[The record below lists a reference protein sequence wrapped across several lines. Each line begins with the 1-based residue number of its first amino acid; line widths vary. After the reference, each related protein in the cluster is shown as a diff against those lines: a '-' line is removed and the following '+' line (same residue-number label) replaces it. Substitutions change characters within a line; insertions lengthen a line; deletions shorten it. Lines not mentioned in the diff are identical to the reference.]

1 MADTMQDVL
10 AAPPMPTAAAS
21 DVVMAPMP
29 VNPAAAPVA
38 ADLPTATPEVV
49 ATETLYIQNLN
60 ERIKI
65 PGACSMQVECFNR
78 TY

>member
-10 AAPPMPTAAAS
+10 AAPPMPTPGGP
-21 DVVMAPMP
+21 DVMAPMP

-38 ADLPTATPEVV
+38 ANLPTATPEVV

-65 PGACSMQVECFNR
+65 PGAC
-78 TY
+78 